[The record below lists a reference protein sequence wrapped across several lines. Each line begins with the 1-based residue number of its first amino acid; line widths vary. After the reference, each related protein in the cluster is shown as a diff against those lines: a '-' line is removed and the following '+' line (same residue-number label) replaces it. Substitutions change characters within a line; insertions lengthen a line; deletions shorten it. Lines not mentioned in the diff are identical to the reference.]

1 MATARRVSASEDAA
15 RHKAEFDESLHAL
28 PGWFAWFQKTFGL
41 SFLVLASAYLLG
53 NLATLGWVP
62 SLDTPTGWG
71 LFRGAGVVLFFL
83 AGVAV
88 AGIGLTC
95 SVVFVAAIRRRTW
108 FLVFVTG
115 VGMLVFF
122 GVEMWASLSERSA
135 NIHATPADRAVLEAL
150 GVQGVPPMSPTAV
163 VVALLFPLGSL
174 YFGFVQQRR
183 AAVTAQD
190 LEDDE
195 MEMESKVRLAEHEA
209 RLAEALALKR
219 AAQARGAVGV
229 LRAGV
234 QAARHPSELRIPTDH
249 TEANGYRRVD
259 TEEPTTLDPF
269 P

>member
-135 NIHATPADRAVLEAL
+135 DIHATPADRAVLQAL

-163 VVALLFPLGSL
+163 VTRWRWSARCGWRNTRHGWPRRWRSSALPRPGAPSACCAPGSRRLGTRASCRSPPIIPRRMAIAASTQRSRRHSTLFPSAMARDAGSS
-174 YFGFVQQRR
+174 
-183 AAVTAQD
+183 T
-190 LEDDE
+190 
-195 MEMESKVRLAEHEA
+195 
-209 RLAEALALKR
+209 
-219 AAQARGAVGV
+219 
-229 LRAGV
+229 
-234 QAARHPSELRIPTDH
+234 
-249 TEANGYRRVD
+249 
-259 TEEPTTLDPF
+259 
-269 P
+269 